1 MPINGDNLQVII
13 LYRELVTLLN
23 ASQQVQALDH
33 KMDRIIEQQNLL
45 RGQFLELMQK
55 FNQLL

>member
-13 LYRELVTLLN
+13 PYRELVSLLN
-23 ASQQVQALDH
+23 ASQQVQALDR

-45 RGQFLELMQK
+45 RGQFTELLQK
-55 FNQLL
+55 FNDLL